1 MERYNNSIHYYINKL
16 TMAVK
21 VLVNAIGQ
29 HIVSDAKQVEEKE
42 TKKIIAYLLTRPRVA
57 SYSRDEEGNVNVS
70 FSPYCVLSDE
80 AEFTIRAENIVS
92 ILDPREDVATQYLEL
107 TKPAE
112 DEEDEAEEAVAEV
125 VEEAPKK
132 ARKTKKAAAVS

>member
-1 MERYNNSIHYYINKL
+1 MGRYNNSIHYYINKL

-112 DEEDEAEEAVAEV
+112 DEAEDAVAEV

-132 ARKTKKAAAVS
+132 ARKTKKAAAAVS

>member
-1 MERYNNSIHYYINKL
+1 VGWFVTIIPSIIHQQRL

-57 SYSRDEEGNVNVS
+57 SYSRDDEGNVNVS
-70 FSPYCVLSDE
+70 FSPYCVLSDD

-92 ILDPREDVATQYLEL
+92 ILDPREDVATQYTEL
-107 TKPAE
+107 TKPA
-112 DEEDEAEEAVAEV
+112 EEDEAEEAVAEV

>member
-1 MERYNNSIHYYINKL
+1 
-16 TMAVK
+16 MAVK

-70 FSPYCVLSDE
+70 FSPYCVLSDD

-92 ILDPREDVATQYLEL
+92 ILDPREDVAAQYTEL

-112 DEEDEAEEAVAEV
+112 GEEDEAEEAVAEV

>member
-1 MERYNNSIHYYINKL
+1 
-16 TMAVK
+16 MAVK

-57 SYSRDEEGNVNVS
+57 SYSRDDEGNVNVS

-112 DEEDEAEEAVAEV
+112 GEEDEAEETVAEV

>member
-1 MERYNNSIHYYINKL
+1 
-16 TMAVK
+16 MAVK

-57 SYSRDEEGNVNVS
+57 SYSRDDEGNVNVS
-70 FSPYCVLSDE
+70 FSPYCVLSDD

-92 ILDPREDVATQYLEL
+92 ILDPREDVAAQYTEL
-107 TKPAE
+107 TKPAD
-112 DEEDEAEEAVAEV
+112 DEEAEEAVAEV
-125 VEEAPKK
+125 AEEAP
-132 ARKTKKAAAVS
+132 AATKTKKAAAVS